1 MKKKDG
7 SDLYSATKPP
17 AKWLKA
23 IVQMLIGVGT
33 LATLVVLVWIPH
45 LRAVGIGELALRIVG
60 TGLALSAVVELTYT
74 LFTDGPDEALDPLTL
89 GLSSFI
95 LLKISDPNTGLSVR
109 NASTIVLLVVALAGL
124 FVLRKIFIRESDGE
138 HVEAKHKVSQTGDA
152 P

>member
-1 MKKKDG
+1 MDKEKNG

-33 LATLVVLVWIPH
+33 LTTLVVLVWISH
-45 LRAVGIGELALRIVG
+45 LRSVGIGALALRIVG

-89 GLSSFI
+89 GPRARRPECSALS
-95 LLKISDPNTGLSVR
+95 
-109 NASTIVLLVVALAGL
+109 
-124 FVLRKIFIRESDGE
+124 
-138 HVEAKHKVSQTGDA
+138 
-152 P
+152 